1 MLKTHIIKLQYINL
15 YKIIW
20 NYIIIISYYIILYV
34 FPKGSPFFPRL
45 ATAQAAA
52 DGMMDPLV
60 GRDEEIDRAIQIL
73 ARRSK
78 MPGSEGPAI
87 KTRGFSMGFSA
98 NSGDN
103 IHQIVGFNGI

>member
-1 MLKTHIIKLQYINL
+1 
-15 YKIIW
+15 
-20 NYIIIISYYIILYV
+20 
-34 FPKGSPFFPRL
+34 
-45 ATAQAAA
+45 
-52 DGMMDPLV
+52 MMDPLV

-98 NSGDN
+98 NSEDN